1 MVPESRNSVVGAT
14 PYMVLCAAYLLTA
27 VLRRIIT
34 CSALLKCTYQ
44 RGILSSKYVLCFMVL
59 SLCFSF
65 LVLSL
70 TGTVTTLPSLGWQRR
85 LKSMNMVQSFRMQWI
100 FTTLR
105 MKWPV
110 IPKSGRHCLCIY
122 TQTAFSVSLLMC
134 CFLLFCFLYLPWVI
148 LGWEGKGGKQE
159 SLLCILSG
167 MTLALSTPVWVCWAQ
182 VFREGSLW

>member
-134 CFLLFCFLYLPWVI
+134 CFLLFCFLSAMGNTW
-148 LGWEGKGGKQE
+148 LGGEGWKAGE
-159 SLLCILSG
+159 LVVYSEWDDV
-167 MTLALSTPVWVCWAQ
+167 ALSTPVWVCWAQ